1 MTEGESAPAAAS
13 EHDSQNPESGSRN
26 LVMRVIAA
34 LILASALLLRA
45 QPGGLMSGYSK
56 LAMLLFVIATAL
68 GLGLVISALFHD
80 RKAKPPEERGPRG

>member
-1 MTEGESAPAAAS
+1 
-13 EHDSQNPESGSRN
+13 
-26 LVMRVIAA
+26 
-34 LILASALLLRA
+34 
-45 QPGGLMSGYSK
+45 MSGYSK